1 MFGKGFTEE
10 EVKDILRNYTNDGFT
25 IVEFEMD
32 EKTGDTRV
40 VIKFSDSTKAEEFA
54 ESINKDGKPEHF
66 IRDVEFASGK
76 GSFSSILSPLSL
88 FHSISIFLF

>member
-1 MFGKGFTEE
+1 M
-10 EVKDILRNYTNDGFT
+10 KDILRNYTNDGFT

-66 IRDVEFASGK
+66 IRDANVVSEK
-76 GSFSSILSPLSL
+76 NSFSFPPSL
-88 FHSISIFLF
+88 FHSLNFVTFLLF